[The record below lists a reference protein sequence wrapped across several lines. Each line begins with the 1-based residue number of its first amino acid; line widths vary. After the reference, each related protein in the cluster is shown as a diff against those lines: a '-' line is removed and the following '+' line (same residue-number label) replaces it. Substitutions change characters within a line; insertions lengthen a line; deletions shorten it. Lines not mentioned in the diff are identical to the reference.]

1 MRDIKVKV
9 HPSKSN
15 LKKEDQLAWKIAEI
29 ASDKAKIDKDA
40 SEMVINRIIDNAS
53 VALASLNRKPVISA
67 IQMALAHP
75 RKNGA
80 TLFGFNPKIRV
91 DCEWAAWA
99 NGTAVRELDYH
110 DTFLAADYSHP
121 GDNIPAL

>member
-40 SEMVINRIIDNAS
+40 IAVSYTHLTLPTIIT
-53 VALASLNRKPVISA
+53 V
-67 IQMALAHP
+67 
-75 RKNGA
+75 
-80 TLFGFNPKIRV
+80 
-91 DCEWAAWA
+91 
-99 NGTAVRELDYH
+99 
-110 DTFLAADYSHP
+110 
-121 GDNIPAL
+121 